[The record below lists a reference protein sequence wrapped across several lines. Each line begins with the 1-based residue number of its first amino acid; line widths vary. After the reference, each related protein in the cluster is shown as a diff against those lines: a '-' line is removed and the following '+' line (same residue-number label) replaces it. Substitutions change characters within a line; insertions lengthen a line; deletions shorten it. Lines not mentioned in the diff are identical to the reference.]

1 MTIPRK
7 AKRDESEPE
16 IVSVLRQCGFSIH
29 RLDHPCDLLVGFRG
43 RTFLVEAKTGH
54 KGYGKSLNK
63 SQQEFADAWRGT
75 PVVVLHDAQEAMDW
89 CVEIARGAPA

>member
-16 IVSVLRQCGFSIH
+16 IVAVLRQCGFSVH
-29 RLDHPCDLLVGFRG
+29 RMDFPVDLLVGFRG
-43 RTFLVEAKTGH
+43 RSYLVEVKTGH

-75 PVVVLHDAQEAMDW
+75 PVVVLHDAQEALDW
-89 CVEIARGAPA
+89 AVAIASGAPA